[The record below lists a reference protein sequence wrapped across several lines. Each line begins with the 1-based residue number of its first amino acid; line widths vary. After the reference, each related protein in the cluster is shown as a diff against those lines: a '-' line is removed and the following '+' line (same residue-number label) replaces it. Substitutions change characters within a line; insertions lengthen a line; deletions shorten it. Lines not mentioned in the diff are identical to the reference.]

1 MLATGVAMSVGV
13 EQANALQAPALSGDG
28 KNESFAKSFGEL
40 TAGTVGMMATM
51 AGGQAQTG
59 DLKGKTEIVPK
70 KVNEAV
76 RSTEMLV
83 QAPATKASLVSKEE
97 KANEGAVGAKNVEAP
112 VIVPAEIE
120 EGIGKS
126 TALAK
131 NVDASV
137 IASAGTQ
144 TVSAKTPAKTEG
156 DLPDAAVDVEEPL
169 SDRPSGD
176 VKGVPNLPS
185 GAAGE
190 TKEAGPE
197 LDGVKAAL
205 VRHSDASKPT
215 QPFLVRDEGEPGKP
229 KQTTGGGRAQATPSK
244 KETKDK
250 GNAMVPEGEAKIAG
264 VTVDIAGMQVVTVTP
279 PNGVPAVM
287 AKPDAMGELS
297 ESGVGSVAPTTSAPT
312 TPRMSAGGMPAVAN
326 GPGSKDHA
334 RAGKV
339 VVSGK
344 GGEVTGVT
352 PKPGADAAE
361 TRVAATTAKDHSEM
375 KSQGVDGVTAAPAM
389 HGVTSM
395 PGHIAGDNVAAR
407 SHANTAG
414 SIVSAVRDGSV
425 AGDRA
430 PIADGPRT
438 LAASPTTL
446 EVGIANGTH
455 GWLKIRAE
463 MTGGGTVNASLSAAT
478 SAGQEMLHRELP
490 SLTAYLQEQRVGVN
504 AIALHT
510 TTTDTGSQEFRGGMD
525 GSTARGQAQQND
537 SQRGDGRQEVAVGSG
552 RTDEAV
558 SYEGFGGIHVG
569 GWLAPAIYAG
579 GTGGGGWLS
588 VRA

>member
-1 MLATGVAMSVGV
+1 MSMLTTGVVMPVGV
-13 EQANALQAPALSGDG
+13 EQANVLQAPALSGDG
-28 KNESFAKSFGEL
+28 PNESFAKSFGEL
-40 TAGTVGMMATM
+40 TAGTVGMMVPV

-59 DLKGKTEIVPK
+59 DLKGKTE
-70 KVNEAV
+70 AV
-76 RSTEMLV
+76 SSTETLV
-83 QAPATKASLVSKEE
+83 QAPATKVSFGSKEE
-97 KANEGAVGAKNVEAP
+97 KANESA
-112 VIVPAEIE
+112 
-120 EGIGKS
+120 
-126 TALAK
+126 ALAK

-144 TVSAKTPAKTEG
+144 AVSAKTPAKTEG
-156 DLPDAAVDVEEPL
+156 DPSDAAVDVEDPL
-169 SDRPSGD
+169 RDRPLGD
-176 VKGVPNLPS
+176 VKDVLDVSS

-190 TKEAGPE
+190 TKEPGTE

-205 VRHSDASKPT
+205 VQHPDASKLA
-215 QPFLVRDEGEPGKP
+215 QPFVVRDERESGEPKETAGAGK
-229 KQTTGGGRAQATPSK
+229 AQVTSSK

-250 GNAMVPEGEAKIAG
+250 GSATASEIEVKIAG
-264 VTVDIAGMQVVTVTP
+264 VTVDIAGMQVATVTP
-279 PNGVPAVM
+279 PSGVPAVM
-287 AKPDAMGELS
+287 AKPNAMGELS
-297 ESGVGSVAPTTSAPT
+297 ESGVGSVARITSRT
-312 TPRMSAGGMPAVAN
+312 GVGGVPAVAN
-326 GPGSKDHA
+326 GPGGKDHA

-339 VVSGK
+339 VAKDAGVVNGK
-344 GGEVTGVT
+344 GGEVTGLT
-352 PKPGADAAE
+352 PKTGSDAAE
-361 TRVAATTAKDHSEM
+361 TRVVATTAKDHSEM
-375 KSQGVDGVTAAPAM
+375 KSQGVDGVTVAPVM

-395 PGHIAGDNVAAR
+395 PGHIAGDNVAAK

-430 PIADGPRT
+430 PVADGPRT
-438 LAASPTTL
+438 LAATPTTL

-463 MTGGGTVNASLSAAT
+463 MTGGTVNASLSAAT

-490 SLTAYLQEQRVGVN
+490 SLTAYLQEERVGVS

-510 TTTDTGSQEFRGGMD
+510 TTTDTGSREFNGGMD

-537 SQRGDGRQEVAVGSG
+537 SQRGDGRQDVAVGSG
-552 RTDEAV
+552 RTDEAA
-558 SYEGFGGIHVG
+558 SYEGLGGIDVG
-569 GWLAPAIYAG
+569 GWLAPAIYTGG